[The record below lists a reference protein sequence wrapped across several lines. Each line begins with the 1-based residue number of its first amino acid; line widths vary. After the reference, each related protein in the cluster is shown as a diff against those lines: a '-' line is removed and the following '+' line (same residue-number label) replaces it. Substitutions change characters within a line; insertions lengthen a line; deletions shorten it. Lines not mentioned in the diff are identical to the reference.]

1 MRRLIYLKNGRVENV
16 VNNKFINKEIYN
28 PKLDRN
34 GYAPSILQ
42 SEEECWV
49 SHAKNGLVRHEVFPA
64 SNRDESKYFG
74 LWVYLTPYWHD
85 MSNEGVH
92 FNKELDLK
100 LRKYAQAEF
109 EIHFPELDFVE
120 IFGKNYL

>member
-1 MRRLIYLKNGRVENV
+1 MKRLIYLKNGRVENV

-28 PKLDRN
+28 PKLDCN

-49 SHAKNGLVRHEVFPA
+49 SHAKSGLVRHEVFPA
-64 SNRDESKYFG
+64 SNRDKSKYFG
-74 LWVYLTPYWHD
+74 LWVYLTPYWHN

>member
-1 MRRLIYLKNGRVENV
+1 MVSKNKLNTDIYS
-16 VNNKFINKEIYN
+16 

-42 SEEECWV
+42 NKEECWV
-49 SHAKNGLVRHEVFPA
+49 SHSVGNLVRHEVFPA
-64 SNRDESKYFG
+64 SNRDNSKYYG
-74 LWVYLTPYWHD
+74 LWVYLTPYWHN
-85 MSNEGVH
+85 MSNAGVH

-100 LRKYAQAEF
+100 LRRYAQAEF
-109 EIHFPELDFVE
+109 EVHFPELDFVK